1 MTSPHA
7 FRSSR
12 LALWAT
18 AVLSMGIVLVLLG
31 MQWLPK
37 RVPRTE
43 PIRFSHR
50 VHVKEADCEA
60 CHQYVTTH
68 AAAGTPN
75 LETCADCHDSIQSK
89 DAAGKREEA
98 KLQRYIKENKGIP
111 WVRLPRLT
119 DDIFFSHRRHVTVAR
134 KKITCET
141 CHGPIAKTNV
151 LPSKRAYQFTMEFCM
166 RCHKERGANV
176 DCISCHR

>member
-1 MTSPHA
+1 MPSSPA
-7 FRSSR
+7 FFSSR
-12 LALWAT
+12 LALLAMT
-18 AVLSMGIVLVLLG
+18 VVSMGIVLVLLG
-31 MQWLPK
+31 MQSLPK

-50 VHVKEADCEA
+50 VHVKEAECGA

-68 AAAGTPN
+68 AAAGTPD

-98 KLQRYIKENKGIP
+98 KLQRYVKEDKEIP

-134 KKITCET
+134 KKISCET
-141 CHGPIAKTNV
+141 CHGPIAKTKA
-151 LPSKRAYQFTMEFCM
+151 LPSERAHQFTMEFCI
-166 RCHKERGANV
+166 RCHKERGASV
-176 DCISCHR
+176 DCIACHR